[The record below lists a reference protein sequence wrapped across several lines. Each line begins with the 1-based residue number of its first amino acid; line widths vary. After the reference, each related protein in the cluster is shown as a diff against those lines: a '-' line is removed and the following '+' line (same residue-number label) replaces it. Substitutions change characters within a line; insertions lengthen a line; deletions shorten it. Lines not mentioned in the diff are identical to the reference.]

1 MRQNA
6 LKAKFAAG
14 QPAFGCSI
22 MIPSPQIVEMVGHS
36 GFDWVLIDMEH
47 GTITLES
54 AELMIMAA
62 EAVGITAI
70 VRPRS
75 NASADITAAMD
86 RGAAGVQVPHINT
99 LADARRAVAAVKF
112 GAGAQRGLAAGTRP
126 DRYGLAGAMPDFVE
140 RSNAQS
146 LLCIQLEHSHAI
158 ENVDELLTVEEV
170 DVFFI
175 GPSDLSQ
182 SMGFPGNPQAQSV
195 KAAIE
200 STLAKIIA
208 AGRTPGMPA
217 SGNNIDDVLGRGVQY
232 VYTHLPK
239 VLQAGSAGFLRTA
252 AQASAKR

>member
-1 MRQNA
+1 
-6 LKAKFAAG
+6 
-14 QPAFGCSI
+14 

-252 AQASAKR
+252 APAPAKR